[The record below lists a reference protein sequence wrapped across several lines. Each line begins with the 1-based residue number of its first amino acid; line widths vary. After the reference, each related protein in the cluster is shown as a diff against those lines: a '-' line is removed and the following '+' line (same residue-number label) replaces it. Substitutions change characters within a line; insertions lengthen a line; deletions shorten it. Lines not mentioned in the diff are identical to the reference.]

1 MPLNLELL
9 KNLQSF
15 FSIEDW
21 LERRES
27 SIKDLEISK
36 VVIFSELMIEEMMW
50 GIILSWGLEKLKSI
64 LLKKSINPFTISFSV
79 LYNLFIKQLPLLFC
93 F

>member
-1 MPLNLELL
+1 MCLSALKLLIIYLIELLKKEMPLNLELL

-36 VVIFSELMIEEMMW
+36 VVIFSELIILEMMW
-50 GIILSWGLEKLKSI
+50 KIILSWGLGNFYQLREKKE
-64 LLKKSINPFTISFSV
+64 
-79 LYNLFIKQLPLLFC
+79 YN
-93 F
+93 

>member
-1 MPLNLELL
+1 MELLKKEIPLNLELL

-36 VVIFSELMIEEMMW
+36 VVMFSELMIEEMMW
-50 GIILSWGLEKLKSI
+50 GIILSWGLVKL
-64 LLKKSINPFTISFSV
+64 
-79 LYNLFIKQLPLLFC
+79 
-93 F
+93 